1 MVSAVVCLHLNLKLN
16 PYENNVQIQMART
29 TTIFIITKNMVW
41 SYYDSLTDGYS
52 AIQVKESH
60 VQSVPKGS
68 SIQATIDGHTLTVVF
83 TENLGQVNVEITT
96 ASGALVQV
104 MWVST
109 PDGWQTNLLQT
120 GDYIVTFTLSNG
132 DEYYGEFTVT
142 D

>member
-1 MVSAVVCLHLNLKLN
+1 MLGLLIPAVWC
-16 PYENNVQIQMART
+16 PASNNS
-29 TTIFIITKNMVW
+29 TK
-41 SYYDSLTDGYS
+41 DGFS
-52 AIQVKESH
+52 HICVKEGNVHS
-60 VQSVPKGS
+60 SPKGS

-109 PDGWQTNLLQT
+109 PDGWQTNLSQT